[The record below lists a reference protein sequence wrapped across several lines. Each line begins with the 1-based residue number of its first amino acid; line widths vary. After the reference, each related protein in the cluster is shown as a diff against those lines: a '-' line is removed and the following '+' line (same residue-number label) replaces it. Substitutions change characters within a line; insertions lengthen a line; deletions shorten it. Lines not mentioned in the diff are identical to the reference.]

1 MSKKQQAGQR
11 KSVAKNKPAG
21 LTTGEKKRLV
31 ELKRTLAG
39 NDKQQAKPTT
49 AQKTI
54 TFERMYQDGIC
65 QVTKNY
71 YTKMVEFYDLNYGLL
86 DEEEQV
92 EILELYSQLIN
103 YFDPSIKFQ
112 IVLFNRQVNEQTLV
126 EQFDIPMQNDD
137 FDEIRL
143 EFSEMLKKQSA
154 KGNNGIQ
161 KSKYLI
167 FGTECASVKEARAKL
182 NNIEFDVIKNFRNVG
197 TDATP
202 LNGKERLRILHA
214 SLCRELEHYKNR
226 KVSGRKKYDEAWMTS
241 YNDFVVKYESGMSIM
256 EIVNEGEISRRTA
269 YRYKAYYDATKK

>member
-1 MSKKQQAGQR
+1 MSKKQQAGQSR
-11 KSVAKNKPAG
+11 KAVKSSKPAG
-21 LTTGEKKRLV
+21 LTTGEKKRLM
-31 ELKRTLAG
+31 ELRRTLAG
-39 NDKQQAKPTT
+39 SDKQQAKPTT

-112 IVLFNRQVNEQTLV
+112 IMLFNRQVNEQTLV

-143 EFSEMLKKQSA
+143 EFSEMLKKQ
-154 KGNNGIQ
+154 
-161 KSKYLI
+161 
-167 FGTECASVKEARAKL
+167 
-182 NNIEFDVIKNFRNVG
+182 
-197 TDATP
+197 
-202 LNGKERLRILHA
+202 
-214 SLCRELEHYKNR
+214 
-226 KVSGRKKYDEAWMTS
+226 
-241 YNDFVVKYESGMSIM
+241 
-256 EIVNEGEISRRTA
+256 
-269 YRYKAYYDATKK
+269 